1 MRPRR
6 SSADVATFFRGEPGF
21 TRLLAIAHK
30 KYASLGRV
38 GGSVKLEKLST
49 AEADSLSA
57 FFRRNYVAQQS
68 VVIHFADFSAAL
80 EQTRFTGIAAFDFLS
95 AYQGG
100 QLLTNEEVLREKQ
113 LAKEQLFTCLME
125 GYPQNLCQ
133 QWLTAIKAKL
143 PGTRRVHLA
152 YEQDALDLRR
162 NLEVVLEALCCLP
175 AEYERLP
182 LFARRIS
189 GDPHALDH
197 DTEAGRFRCFR
208 YYCTWG
214 KVVVEVGETEVLR
227 STVEEE
233 NELLYTFGL
242 LRDDILNFVTCMGL
256 LAVGEDG
263 GKEEDMTYWRQAWQ
277 GGAVLNI
284 PLREMIKVKY
294 LYPAINATSEKKH
307 VFVVE
312 NSGVFSSLADLFSQQ
327 ALTLPPLL
335 CMHGQFKLTCWV
347 AIERLVAG
355 GCTIW
360 YSGDFDP
367 EGLFMAGRLLARY
380 PDSVRLWRYS
390 IEDYAES
397 LSQVPL
403 GTERLHKLSAIHWTE
418 FADLVQ
424 KIREVG
430 RVGYQE
436 GLIARLAIDMEVLVY
451 GYTKIQGGI

>member
-1 MRPRR
+1 MGPKR
-6 SSADVATFFRGEPGF
+6 SNADVATFFHGEPGF
-21 TRLLAIAHK
+21 TRLLALLIK
-30 KYASLGRV
+30 KYASLGRA
-38 GGSVKLEKLST
+38 GGSVKLGKLSNE
-49 AEADSLSA
+49 EADSLSA

-80 EQTRFTGIAAFDFLS
+80 EQTKFTGIDVLDFLS

-100 QLLTNEEVLREKQ
+100 QLLTNEQVAREKK
-113 LAKEQLFTCLME
+113 LAKEQLLTRFIDR
-125 GYPQNLCQ
+125 YPQTLCQ
-133 QWLTAIKAKL
+133 KWLTAIGEKL

-152 YEQDALDLRR
+152 YEQDVLGLER
-162 NLEVVLEALCCLP
+162 NLAVVLEALRSLP
-175 AEYERLP
+175 EEYERLP

-189 GDPHALDH
+189 GDPHALDNN
-197 DTEAGRFRCFR
+197 TEAGRLFLDALGIIVPRNKESVDVR
-208 YYCTWG
+208 
-214 KVVVEVGETEVLR
+214 ETAELR

-233 NELLYTFGL
+233 NELLYAVGL

-263 GKEEDMTYWRQAWQ
+263 GKVGEITYWKQAWQ
-277 GGAVLNI
+277 SGAVLNI

-294 LYPAINATSEKKH
+294 LYPASNAPSKIKH

-312 NSGVFSSLADLFSQQ
+312 NSGVLSSLADIFSQQ
-327 ALTLPPLL
+327 GLDLPPLL
-335 CMHGQFKLTCWV
+335 CMHGQFKLTCWA

-367 EGLFMAGRLLARY
+367 EGLVMAGRLLARY
-380 PDSVRLWRYS
+380 PGSVRLWRYS
-390 IEDYAES
+390 VEDYIES
-397 LSQVPL
+397 LSRVSL
-403 GTERLHKLSAIHWTE
+403 SAERLNKLSTIHWIE

-430 RVGYQE
+430 RAGYQE
-436 GLIARLAIDMEVLVY
+436 GLVEKLAVDMKALVY
-451 GYTKIQGGI
+451 G